1 MIDLS
6 LPITYQTGDGS
17 AINLNTITSA
27 QTVSGGGKPI
37 SGYVVDGIR
46 VGEIDPVGFTDARS
60 TSDGIDVAEAYA
72 ARRKVE
78 VLVNVYGQTKSDL
91 FSKMQ
96 ELISAMRF
104 MPKRY
109 APSNGFRNLSF
120 TMITANESR
129 ECYFYAR
136 PTRIPKMDASGA
148 MVTGNDALGYST
160 RVLLEF
166 LLKYP
171 YKYSATLSQLTNIA
185 TNNTNVTVI
194 NHGAAPADAT
204 LTFSS
209 SDLTAARTT
218 DIKLIVSLNDTPITL
233 LITDTI
239 GLESG
244 TLRSIIIDFKDQI
257 VYKVEKNVSTNVITS
272 SIAQNLIQIDSGAT
286 FGTVEP
292 RVDYPS
298 DNALKVQVLDAG
310 TNAAITTGYKADFS
324 WREMWY

>member
-6 LPITYQTGDGS
+6 LPVTYETGDGS

-27 QTVSGGGKPI
+27 QVVAGGSTPF
-37 SGYVVDGIR
+37 SGYAVDGVRI
-46 VGEIDPVGFTDARS
+46 GEIEPVGYTDARS

-72 ARRKVE
+72 ARRTVSM
-78 VLVNVYGQTKSDL
+78 LVNVYGSTKNDL
-91 FSKMQ
+91 FTKMQ
-96 ELISAMRF
+96 NLTSAMRF

-109 APSNGFRNLSF
+109 ASSNGFRKLSF
-120 TMITANESR
+120 TMLTDATAK

-136 PTRIPKMDASGA
+136 ATKIPRIEASGA
-148 MVTGNDALGYST
+148 MTTGSDALGYSA
-160 RVLLEF
+160 RVVLEF

-171 YKYSATLSQLTNIA
+171 YKYSATLSQ
-185 TNNTNVTVI
+185 NTNVPINNTAATIV

-204 LTFSS
+204 LTFES
-209 SDLTAARTT
+209 SDPAVGRTD
-218 DIKLIVSLNDTPITL
+218 DIKVIITLNDTPITL

-239 GLESG
+239 GLDSG
-244 TLRSIIIDFKDQI
+244 TLRSIIVDFKDQI
-257 VYKVEKNVSTNVITS
+257 VYKVEKNVSTNAIVS

-292 RVDYPS
+292 KIDYPS
-298 DNALKVQVLDAG
+298 DNSLKVQILNAS
-310 TNAAITTGYKADFS
+310 TNAAITTGYKVSFS